1 MGGLFDKINNSS
13 KEKLLKILE
22 ATTLTFPRNT
32 NVFSAIKDSNS
43 IGIIEYGSL
52 QVIRND
58 YNGCRNI
65 IEELEDN
72 DIFGSIIYP
81 VSEQEYER
89 QIRQKI
95 KPILYFFIYLL
106 KIY

>member
-72 DIFGSIIYP
+72 DILDLLY
-81 VSEQEYER
+81 
-89 QIRQKI
+89 
-95 KPILYFFIYLL
+95 ILFLNKSMKLLLKKKLKLYLL
-106 KIY
+106 ITIL